1 MVKINSQNISR
12 GYSRASFFKDEDV
25 SEFVKAARSSVQ
37 DDKPFPTLGEG
48 IIPVYGDVDD
58 GSGLD
63 GVRSSDSSDEFMDS
77 LFEEEGYEEK
87 PRKKLSRK
95 LVVFLVLLS
104 LVMVSVGGVYLW
116 RNFYKPPQVTPH
128 ALSPGYQVSQYGKKV
143 AEGDLTKGNFKYLSQ
158 EFDYKKQMKLGREF
172 TNAVLGTVHYTL
184 PQVQQ
189 KDIHGDTYV
198 KDDKPVMVD
207 SDLLDDD
214 TV

>member
-12 GYSRASFFKDEDV
+12 GFSRSRASFFKDEDV
-25 SEFVKAARSSVQ
+25 SEFVKAAQSSVQ

-95 LVVFLVLLS
+95 FVVF
-104 LVMVSVGGVYLW
+104 
-116 RNFYKPPQVTPH
+116 
-128 ALSPGYQVSQYGKKV
+128 
-143 AEGDLTKGNFKYLSQ
+143 
-158 EFDYKKQMKLGREF
+158 
-172 TNAVLGTVHYTL
+172 
-184 PQVQQ
+184 
-189 KDIHGDTYV
+189 
-198 KDDKPVMVD
+198 
-207 SDLLDDD
+207 
-214 TV
+214 